1 MRGIVD
7 QAHFR
12 LPVIANPGY
21 NADRGPAN
29 VFAGRVHWQ
38 F

>member
-1 MRGIVD
+1 MID
-7 QAHFR
+7 YQY
-12 LPVIANPGY
+12 LANPSY

-29 VFAGRVHWQ
+29 ILAGRVHWQ